1 MANFGKIY
9 ESSWW
14 GEGVCANTVGW
25 GSSYKS
31 IANCSDASF
40 SYAEAS
46 YAKNGTDPTP
56 TITGDAGGTFTA
68 TPAGL
73 SINSSTGEITLSTS
87 TINSYTVKYTLPD
100 GTTGSLN
107 AAEYAKRDQELK
119 DKGAKFDFSEFSK
132 VIDGKKYKCR
142 LMTGGNDFYDENN
155 GLSGGLPADN
165 EWDRFISGGET
176 IKGLPSLSSNDKI
189 GVLSDEV
196 LQAPHNQFWN
206 WAGAYSWTSMPYLNR
221 DNARCCRERNIRY
234 LRKCRRCKANSYCNR
249 KSRVWLVRD
258 SLLRCHISV
267 SWPRFKD
274 SQ

>member
-9 ESSWW
+9 ESSLW

-87 TINSYTVKYTLPD
+87 TINSYTVKYTLAD
-100 GTTGSLN
+100 GTFADQTLGIS
-107 AAEYAKRDQELK
+107 AAT
-119 DKGAKFDFSEFSK
+119 FTNTFS
-132 VIDGKKYKCR
+132 C
-142 LMTGGNDFYDENN
+142 
-155 GLSGGLPADN
+155 LP
-165 EWDRFISGGET
+165 F
-176 IKGLPSLSSNDKI
+176 PS
-189 GVLSDEV
+189 
-196 LQAPHNQFWN
+196 
-206 WAGAYSWTSMPYLNR
+206 
-221 DNARCCRERNIRY
+221 
-234 LRKCRRCKANSYCNR
+234 
-249 KSRVWLVRD
+249 
-258 SLLRCHISV
+258 
-267 SWPRFKD
+267 
-274 SQ
+274 